1 MSSLSASS
9 SPSSEEITE
18 EHQSL
23 LEAFG
28 LPLKRRKMHPRR
40 AALLRKRFE
49 PTPFLDQ
56 PRTVRRDKAAS
67 KNWRIRTD
75 PNGQGLFTT
84 HQILPGSR
92 ELPLIDQNGAPNLN
106 FWANFYFASMRP
118 LREGRLFYA
127 TAQTVAKQAVDVLL
141 EMAKTHVDHQLTP
154 VDRRNQRPR
163 YSYTRL
169 KNGGMEMT
177 STTHP
182 RLESLGGLT
191 VGGAKATWLRQH
203 WNDLE
208 TLVALHPHARFDLSY
223 SQGIGVL
230 FLVDE
235 DSLDCQTIPALI
247 ERFRRGGEQ
256 PYEDPAVD
264 LKKHGQR
271 LRQLLGTHLWRFDAQ
286 QAEAEGR
293 EPPKLADELVNLWD
307 YESHGIRWP

>member
-1 MSSLSASS
+1 MSSLHDV
-9 SPSSEEITE
+9 PSSTLDEEE
-18 EHQSL
+18 EDLDAL
-23 LEAFG
+23 LESMG
-28 LPLKRRKMHPRR
+28 IKPDRRKLHPRR

-92 ELPLIDQNGAPNLN
+92 ELPLIDQDGAPNLN
-106 FWANFYFASMRP
+106 FWANFHFASTRP

-127 TAQTVAKQAVDVLL
+127 TAQTVTKQAVDDLL
-141 EMAKTHVDHQLTP
+141 EMTEQQVLAKLSP
-154 VDRRNQRPR
+154 ADRRNRHAR
-163 YSYTRL
+163 YSFTPKKDGWL
-169 KNGGMEMT
+169 EMN
-177 STTHP
+177 STAAP
-182 RLESLGGLT
+182 LLDSLGGLSM
-191 VGGAKATWLRQH
+191 GGAKAAWLRQH
-203 WNDLE
+203 WDTLE
-208 TLVALHPHARFDLSY
+208 TLVTLQPHARFDLAY

-256 PYEDPAVD
+256 PYEDPIVD
-264 LKKHGQR
+264 LKKHGHR
-271 LRQLLGTHLWRFDAQ
+271 LRQLLGIHLWRFDAQ

-293 EPPKLADELVNLWD
+293 EPPELADELVKLWN

>member
-1 MSSLSASS
+1 MSSLPNV
-9 SPSSEEITE
+9 PSSTLDEEE
-18 EHQSL
+18 EDLDAL
-23 LEAFG
+23 LESMG
-28 LPLKRRKMHPRR
+28 IKPDRRKLHPRR

-49 PTPFLDQ
+49 PTPFMDQ
-56 PRTVRRDKAAS
+56 PRAKRRDRVAS
-67 KNWRIRTD
+67 LNWRIRTD
-75 PNGQGLFTT
+75 PNGRGVFYT
-84 HQILPGSR
+84 HAILPGSR
-92 ELPLIDQNGAPNLN
+92 ELPLVDPDGHPNLN

-191 VGGAKATWLRQH
+191 VGGAKAKWLRQH

-271 LRQLLGTHLWRFDAQ
+271 LRQLLGTHLWHFDAQ

-293 EPPKLADELVNLWD
+293 EPPELADELVKLWN